1 MKKVFN
7 FKLVFNGGYVYTN
20 IISLSLGA
28 KKKKCEDCSSN
39 GCLELFLKVAL
50 LNFVLP

>member
-7 FKLVFNGGYVYTN
+7 FELVFNGVYVYTN

-28 KKKKCEDCSSN
+28 KKKNVKIIQMGD
-39 GCLELFLKVAL
+39 
-50 LNFVLP
+50 LNCF

>member
-7 FKLVFNGGYVYTN
+7 FELVFNGGYVYTN

-28 KKKKCEDCSSN
+28 KKKNVKIVLQMGALN
-39 GCLELFLKVAL
+39 YFLKL
-50 LNFVLP
+50 LY